1 MLIGAGVLVAIYLVF
16 KRKTVLSVSVN
27 DATPEKEPT
36 KQSLSD
42 KDKNTLFNATLEY
55 RGGAVPTQGILNEL
69 REKSTEALAKVKALG
84 LEAELSAWTKANY
97 SRVIPM
103 TMTMGN
109 QSMCQKI

>member
-27 DATPEKEPT
+27 DESP

-42 KDKNTLFNATLEY
+42 TDKNTLFNATLEY

-97 SRVIPM
+97 SRVLPM